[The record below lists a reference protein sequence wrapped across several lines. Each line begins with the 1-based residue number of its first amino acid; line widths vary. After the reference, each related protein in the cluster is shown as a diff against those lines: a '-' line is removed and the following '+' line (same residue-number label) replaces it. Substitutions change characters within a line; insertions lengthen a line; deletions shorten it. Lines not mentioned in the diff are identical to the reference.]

1 MGHEKWIR
9 KGHEI
14 FVGIL
19 TYIINKGAHQ
29 ESEGGKHYLFFLT
42 RVSFCPIFFL
52 PFSYLDLIIIRTRSH
67 LKTKRLGRKIKK
79 TKEKER

>member
-1 MGHEKWIR
+1 MS
-9 KGHEI
+9 
-14 FVGIL
+14 FLDGIL
-19 TYIINKGAHQ
+19 MYVINTSAHQ
-29 ESEGGKHYLFFLT
+29 ESGVCEHYLFFLT

-52 PFSYLDLIIIRTRSH
+52 PFSCLDLVFIRTRSH